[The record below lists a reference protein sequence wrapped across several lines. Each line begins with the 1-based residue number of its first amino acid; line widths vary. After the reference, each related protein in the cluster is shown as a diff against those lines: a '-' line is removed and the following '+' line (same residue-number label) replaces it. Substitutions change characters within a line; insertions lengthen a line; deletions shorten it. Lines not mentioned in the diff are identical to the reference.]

1 MKASGENCK
10 CVKDAE
16 WEQNVKFFKGMN
28 ILSSSN
34 SGLNV

>member
-1 MKASGENCK
+1 MCK
-10 CVKDAE
+10 KCEKDAE